1 MTQVSRDA
9 VQKLAVLSNIK
20 LSDAEIDGLQTD
32 LSRILEYVEQL
43 NELDTDNVN
52 PAYQVTGLENVYR
65 SDEVETGS
73 VDRAALLALAP
84 ETKDNQVKVPKVI

>member
-9 VQKLAVLSNIK
+9 VQKLAALSAIK

-43 NELDTDNVN
+43 NELATDNVT

-65 SDEVETGS
+65 RDEVEPGT
-73 VDRAALLALAP
+73 VDREALLALAP
-84 ETKDNQVKVPKVI
+84 ETKNDQVKVPKVI